1 MCWIESGWRRAE
13 RRHAEQCGA
22 DKTQVDGRDRS
33 LLVTAGCCDE
43 RLGDAACVF
52 VDVDQLAR
60 TVSYRNLLRL
70 HGFGDFPD

>member
-1 MCWIESGWRRAE
+1 MPNE
-13 RRHAEQCGA
+13 HAGQSAA
-22 DKTQVDGRDRS
+22 DKTQVDRCAKRS

>member
-1 MCWIESGWRRAE
+1 M
-13 RRHAEQCGA
+13 
-22 DKTQVDGRDRS
+22 
-33 LLVTAGCCDE
+33 TAGCCDE

-70 HGFGDFPD
+70 HGLGDFPD

>member
-1 MCWIESGWRRAE
+1 MK
-13 RRHAEQCGA
+13 RRHAEQSAA
-22 DKTQVDGRDRS
+22 DKTQGVDRCAKSS

-43 RLGDAACVF
+43 RLGDAACAF